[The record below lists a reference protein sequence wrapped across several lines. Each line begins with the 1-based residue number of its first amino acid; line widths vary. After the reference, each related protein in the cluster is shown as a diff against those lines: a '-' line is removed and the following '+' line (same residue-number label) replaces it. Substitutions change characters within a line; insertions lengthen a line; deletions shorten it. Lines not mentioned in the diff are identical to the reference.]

1 MSSKFSS
8 PFMAKSPLNAPCP
21 PGTKINTSTGK
32 CDVVDKEVYMAYV
45 STRKREKSQKSQI
58 PKKQK

>member
-1 MSSKFSS
+1 MTKFSS

-32 CDVVDKEVYMAYV
+32 CDVVDKEVY
-45 STRKREKSQKSQI
+45 EKSQEKKI